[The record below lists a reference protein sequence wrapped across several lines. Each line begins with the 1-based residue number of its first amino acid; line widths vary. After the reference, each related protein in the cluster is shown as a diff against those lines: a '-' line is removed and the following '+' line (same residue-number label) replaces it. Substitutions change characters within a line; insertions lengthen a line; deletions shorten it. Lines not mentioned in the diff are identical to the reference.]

1 MQVIVV
7 SALPHFSAL
16 FLFIHLHSNRIMS
29 SIHSTAEGKI
39 KILLEA
45 YDDSE
50 DVLLQ
55 QSEADRIL
63 LQKKQEK
70 SSIVMQG

>member
-16 FLFIHLHSNRIMS
+16 FLFIHLHSNS